1 MAEQHSAPTVGFDL
15 DMTLIDPRPGMVR
28 AIEALN
34 AAFALSLDGEAF
46 AAHLGPPL
54 ADTMRGYGFDEPM
67 VERLVNHFREIYPSV
82 VVGAT
87 EPMPGAAR
95 ALDAVRKAGGR
106 TLVITGKYEPNAAL
120 HLKAFGWDVDLLAGD
135 VFAAA
140 KGEVLREEGA
150 TIYVGDHLGD
160 IVGAKTAG
168 AVAVGVATGPY
179 GVDQLVEA
187 GADVA
192 LRDLTEFPEWLA
204 QHARPC

>member
-1 MAEQHSAPTVGFDL
+1 MAEQRSALTVGFDL

-34 AAFALSLDGEAF
+34 AEFALSLDGEAF

-87 EPMPGAAR
+87 EPMPGAAL
-95 ALDAVRKAGGR
+95 ALDAVREAGGR
-106 TLVITGKYEPNAAL
+106 TLVITGKFEPNAAL

-160 IVGAKTAG
+160 IVGAKTAEIG
-168 AVAVGVATGPY
+168 RAHV
-179 GVDQLVEA
+179 
-187 GADVA
+187 
-192 LRDLTEFPEWLA
+192 
-204 QHARPC
+204 

>member
-1 MAEQHSAPTVGFDL
+1 MAEQRSAPTVGFDL

-34 AAFALSLDGEAF
+34 AEFALSLDGEAF

-87 EPMPGAAR
+87 EPMPGAAP
-95 ALDAVRKAGGR
+95 ALDAVREAGGR
-106 TLVITGKYEPNAAL
+106 TLVITGKFEPNAAL

-179 GVDQLVEA
+179 GVDELVEA

-204 QHARPC
+204 QHA

>member
-1 MAEQHSAPTVGFDL
+1 
-15 DMTLIDPRPGMVR
+15 MTLIDPRPGMVR

-34 AAFALSLDGEAF
+34 AEFALSLDGEAF

-54 ADTMRGYGFDEPM
+54 ADAMRGYGFDEPM

-82 VVGAT
+82 VVGVT

-95 ALDAVRKAGGR
+95 ALDAVREAGGR
-106 TLVITGKYEPNAAL
+106 TLVITGKFEPNAAL

-179 GVDQLVEA
+179 GVDELVEA

-204 QHARPC
+204 QHA

>member
-1 MAEQHSAPTVGFDL
+1 MAEQRSALTVGFDL

-34 AAFALSLDGEAF
+34 AEFALSLDGEAF

-87 EPMPGAAR
+87 EPMPGAAL
-95 ALDAVRKAGGR
+95 ALDAVREAGGR
-106 TLVITGKYEPNAAL
+106 TLVITGKFEPNAAL

-179 GVDQLVEA
+179 GVDELVEA

-204 QHARPC
+204 QHA

>member
-1 MAEQHSAPTVGFDL
+1 
-15 DMTLIDPRPGMVR
+15 MTLIDPRPGMVR

-34 AAFALSLDGEAF
+34 AEFALSLDGEAF

-87 EPMPGAAR
+87 EPMPGAAL
-95 ALDAVRKAGGR
+95 ALDAVREAGGR
-106 TLVITGKYEPNAAL
+106 TLVITGKFEPNAAL

-179 GVDQLVEA
+179 GVDELVEA

-204 QHARPC
+204 QHA

>member
-1 MAEQHSAPTVGFDL
+1 MAEQRSVPVVGFDL

-34 AAFALSLDGEAF
+34 EQFALSLDGEAF

-67 VERLVNHFREIYPSV
+67 VERLVAHFREIYPSV
-82 VVGAT
+82 VVGLT
-87 EPMPGAAR
+87 EPLPGAEL
-95 ALDAVRKAGGR
+95 ALNAVREAGGR
-106 TLVITGKYEPNAAL
+106 TLVITGKYEANAAL
-120 HLKAFGWDVDLLAGD
+120 HLKAFGWEVDRLAGD

-160 IVGAKTAG
+160 VVGAKTAG

-179 GVDQLVEA
+179 GVDELVEA

-192 LRDLTEFPEWLA
+192 LRDLTEFPAWLA
-204 QHARPC
+204 QRA

>member
-1 MAEQHSAPTVGFDL
+1 MAEQRRALTVGFDL

-28 AIEALN
+28 AFDALN
-34 AAFALSLDGEAF
+34 EEFELSLDGEHF
-46 AAHLGPPL
+46 AANLGPPL
-54 ADTMRGYGFDEPM
+54 VDVMRGYGFDEPM
-67 VERLVNHFREIYPSV
+67 VERLVTSFRQLYPTI

-87 EPMPGAAR
+87 QPMPGAAQ
-95 ALDAVRKAGGR
+95 ALDVVRDAGGR
-106 TLVITGKYEPNAAL
+106 TLVITGKYGPNAGL
-120 HLKAFGWDVDLLAGD
+120 HLKAFGWDVDRLAGD

-160 IVGAKTAG
+160 IVGAKAAG

-179 GVDQLVEA
+179 GLDELDAA

-192 LRDLTEFPEWLA
+192 LRDLTEFPAWFA
-204 QHARPC
+204 QHA